1 MNKYNGFVVSIP
13 MVRHSMSIIL
23 HIRQVWYGLMVM
35 FTLVTSLFFPI
46 VYAYSAAEE
55 YEIKAAFLYNLG
67 SYLRYPASR
76 LSDDDTSQS
85 FYICILGRDPFQ
97 QNIDTA
103 TEGEQIQGHPTVIK
117 RLQRVQD
124 AESCHILFISDSE
137 HSRVKAITQALQ
149 QRPILTV
156 GDMEDFIDQGGM
168 IKFYSDNNKIRLA
181 LDLGKIRAVDIKPSA
196 NLLKIVKIVGDVK
209 F

>member
-1 MNKYNGFVVSIP
+1 
-13 MVRHSMSIIL
+13 MSIIL
-23 HIRQVWYGLMVM
+23 HIRQVWYGLIVM

-67 SYLRYPASR
+67 SYLRFPASR
-76 LSDDDTSQS
+76 LSDDDASQS

-103 TEGEQIQGHPTVIK
+103 TEGEQIQGHPAVIK

-137 HSRVKAITQALQ
+137 RSRVKTITQALQ

-156 GDMEDFIDQGGM
+156 GDMDDFIDQGGM